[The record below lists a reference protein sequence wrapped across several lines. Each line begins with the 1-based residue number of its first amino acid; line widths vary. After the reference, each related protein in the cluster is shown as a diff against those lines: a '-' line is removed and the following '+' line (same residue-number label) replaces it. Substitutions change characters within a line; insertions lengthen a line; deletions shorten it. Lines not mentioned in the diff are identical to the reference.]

1 MALVT
6 GTDCAITVATVSY
19 VDVVQSFELS
29 FATEKLEYQ
38 TLGGTRTASGSET
51 GTITITAA
59 YDSEE
64 ATSLFDA
71 LWDAAGSAIAYVAT
85 VGGSTYTG
93 SANAVRPSAI
103 AKGGEVSDFTVE
115 MSLVAIPTKA
125 AVV

>member
-1 MALVT
+1 MALVI

-29 FATEKLEYQ
+29 FATESLTYP
-38 TLGGTRTASGSET
+38 TLGGMRTASGDET
-51 GTITITAA
+51 GTLTITAA

-71 LWDAAGSAIAYVAT
+71 LWTAAGTAIAYVAT

>member
-29 FATEKLEYQ
+29 FATESLTYP
-38 TLGGTRTASGSET
+38 TLGGMRTASGDET
-51 GTITITAA
+51 GTLTITAA

-64 ATSLFDA
+64 ATSLSDA
-71 LWDAAGSAIAYVAT
+71 LWGAAGPARAYVAT
-85 VGGSTYTG
+85 GGGAAYTG